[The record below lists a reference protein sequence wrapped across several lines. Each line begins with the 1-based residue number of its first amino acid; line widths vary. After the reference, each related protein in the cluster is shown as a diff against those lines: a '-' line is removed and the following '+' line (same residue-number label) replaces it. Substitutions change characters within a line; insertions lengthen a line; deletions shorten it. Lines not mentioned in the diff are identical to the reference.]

1 MAATPNPPICS
12 TTMSIL
18 SAHLE
23 IQQHGEI
30 KRDAIGITNGM
41 HLRGKWSNANRV
53 PTGHNAYDSMSCH
66 LLLHKIQQCPA
77 LRCQLYELIWKYG
90 SMGNQ
95 TGCNGDNQSQTNGM
109 HVCGMWSNAGRVLNW
124 PLCMTWHEPPLV
136 GTSNPPIPSTT
147 VSIVRAHLEI
157 WQHGVS
163 DGMQWG

>member
-23 IQQHGEI
+23 IQQHEEI

-77 LRCQLYELIWKYG
+77 PQCQLCQLISSYS
-90 SMGNQ
+90 SMGK
-95 TGCNGDNQSQTNGM
+95 
-109 HVCGMWSNAGRVLNW
+109 
-124 PLCMTWHEPPLV
+124 
-136 GTSNPPIPSTT
+136 
-147 VSIVRAHLEI
+147 
-157 WQHGVS
+157 S

>member
-41 HLRGKWSNANRV
+41 RMCGGWSNANRV

-66 LLLHKIQQCPA
+66 SICFYTKSNNAQH
-77 LRCQLYELIWKYG
+77 YG
-90 SMGNQ
+90 VNYMSSSGNMAAWGIRRDAMGIIKARPM
-95 TGCNGDNQSQTNGM
+95 GCTF
-109 HVCGMWSNAGRVLNW
+109 VECG
-124 PLCMTWHEPPLV
+124 
-136 GTSNPPIPSTT
+136 
-147 VSIVRAHLEI
+147 
-157 WQHGVS
+157 Q
-163 DGMQWG
+163 MQEGC